1 LQLLPARPSA
11 TILAIALN
19 LQLVGCAYS
28 GNAPPESPPHA
39 TQRSYTTEFLLVE
52 NPISEGGNWINGGT
66 AGLDWTNVQTTPGLA
81 FGTESGSG
89 GYDDSTAVL
98 AGTWNADQ
106 MAQAV
111 VHSVNQKANPT
122 FEEVELRLRT
132 TITKHSITGYEINFR
147 CTTDAS
153 RYVQIVRWNGPLG
166 SFTYVNTTSGP
177 GIRDGDVV
185 KASIVGSTITVYI
198 NNKLVLQGTDR
209 TYTSGNPGIGFF
221 LQGATGVNGDYGL
234 TSFTAMDFRTK

>member
-1 LQLLPARPSA
+1 MRPSA

-39 TQRSYTTEFLLVE
+39 TQRNYTTEFPLVE
-52 NPISEGGNWINGGT
+52 NPISEGGTWINGGT
-66 AGLDWTNVQTTPGLA
+66 AGLDWTNVQTTSGLA

-122 FEEVELRLRT
+122 YEEVELRLRT
-132 TITKHSITGYEINFR
+132 TVTNHSITGYEINFR
-147 CTTDAS
+147 CTSDAS
-153 RYVQIVRWNGPLG
+153 RYVQIVRWNGPPG
-166 SFTYVNTTSGP
+166 SFTYVSTTAGP
-177 GIRDGDVV
+177 GIRDGDVI
-185 KASIVGSTITVYI
+185 KASIIGSTITAYI
-198 NNKLVLQGTDR
+198 NNKRVLQGTDR
-209 TYTSGNPGIGFF
+209 TYTSGSPGIGFF
-221 LQGATGVNGDYGL
+221 LQGATGVNGDYGF
-234 TSFTAMDFRTK
+234 TSFTATDSFTTR

>member
-1 LQLLPARPSA
+1 MRPSA
-11 TILAIALN
+11 TILAVALN

-39 TQRSYTTEFLLVE
+39 TQRNYTTEFPLVE

-81 FGTESGSG
+81 FATESGSG

-111 VHSVNQKANPT
+111 VHSVKQKANPT

-132 TITKHSITGYEINFR
+132 TVTKHSITGYEINFR

-166 SFTYVNTTSGP
+166 NFTYVSTTSGP
-177 GIRDGDVV
+177 GIRDGDVI

-198 NNKLVLQGTDR
+198 NNKLVLQGTDHR
-209 TYTSGNPGIGFF
+209 YTRGNPGIGFF
-221 LQGATGVNGDYGL
+221 LQGATGINGDYGFR
-234 TSFTAMDFRTK
+234 SFTAMDSLTK